1 VRLRNDPNLRSALY
15 GLYCALFEARKL
27 SPQDFKDSRLTTIQ
41 TAFMGVENVGWRVV
55 GITPEALK
63 RLAAVKFRKQ
73 EIPRAI
79 CRGHVVNRIATT
91 RQLFAHAKPLSTKRF
106 FDIFLSNDCT
116 VIMLAE
122 QNRSGLPFPRYIAI
136 DNPDAELFPN
146 GGLIGWKHRK
156 KEREFLAELYKDF
169 KKGCCEVVET
179 SVSRNGEGKRAKP
192 RVGAAGKVRRKTIVV
207 R

>member
-1 VRLRNDPNLRSALY
+1 MRLREDSKLRSALY
-15 GLYCALFEARKL
+15 GLYVALFEAKRL

-63 RLAAVKFRKQ
+63 RLASVKFRKHQ
-73 EIPRAI
+73 LPRAL
-79 CRGHVVNRIATT
+79 CRGHLVNRVQTT
-91 RQLFAHAKPLSTKRF
+91 RQLFAHTKPLSKKQF

-116 VIMLAE
+116 VIMLVE
-122 QNRSGLPFPRYIAI
+122 QNKTGVSFPRYIDI

-156 KEREFLAELYKDF
+156 KERDFLAELHKEF
-169 KKGCCEVVET
+169 KKGRCKFVEAGPPRGRT
-179 SVSRNGEGKRAKP
+179 AQRAG
-192 RVGAAGKVRRKTIVV
+192 RD
-207 R
+207 